1 MATAPLRPSLGLA
14 APAAPR
20 TAKQGAGAGGHA
32 FAAALEGLGGLGWP
46 PLKSAVRE
54 HAAGATAKRS
64 AGEAEREAA
73 GDLLHLAQGT
83 PAAHTLPEQPRSSA
97 PRAAKAGP
105 SPTPPV
111 STQQAAPQPPTPQQ
125 AASGKEP
132 VRPSVPSLAAPAQG
146 PVVAVAAHGAAI
158 AQRTHA
164 AAPAEPRAPSTHTAG
179 PVTAPAPRVGGS
191 GAGSKPT
198 AADVPARVAAPSPR
212 AAQRAAFE
220 SKHGGAEDTGHEQAA
235 APRKHASRVHASGHE
250 PSLVQAAPP
259 PAQPAAQSAPP
270 TPQQAA
276 APQHAG
282 SGATALPP
290 SLAAS
295 VEADDSLR
303 LVVLPNSANL
313 RVTTPNGGDLSVH
326 LRVRDGVTN
335 VTVSGAGS
343 EAAMAHSS
351 DLRAAL
357 AGQGLALGRI
367 ERTTASAAGAAE
379 VAGPRAR
386 VRSGERGEGRSA
398 PPSRTDESVN
408 LVATEEL
415 ARPLQ

>member
-1 MATAPLRPSLGLA
+1 MATAPLRPSPGLA

-32 FAAALEGLGGLGWP
+32 FAAALEGLGGLERSGGAGAPASPRAAAPHAVAPAAGEPVRGWP

-73 GDLLHLAQGT
+73 GDLLHLAQG
-83 PAAHTLPEQPRSSA
+83 AQGASAVHTAPEPRRLTA
-97 PRAAKAGP
+97 PRAANAGAA
-105 SPTPPV
+105 PTKPV
-111 STQQAAPQPPTPQQ
+111 SQQQAAPQRTAPQPAAQQ
-125 AASGKEP
+125 AATGKEL
-132 VRPSVPSLAAPAQG
+132 VRQSAPSLAAPSA
-146 PVVAVAAHGAAI
+146 
-158 AQRTHA
+158 
-164 AAPAEPRAPSTHTAG
+164 
-179 PVTAPAPRVGGS
+179 
-191 GAGSKPT
+191 
-198 AADVPARVAAPSPR
+198 R

-220 SKHGGAEDTGHEQAA
+220 RKHGGAEDTGHEQAA

-282 SGATALPP
+282 SGAAALPP

-367 ERTTASAAGAAE
+367 ERATASAAGAAE

-398 PPSRTDESVN
+398 RPSRTDESVN
-408 LVATEEL
+408 LVATAGL